1 MVRDKVKSLAP
12 PWLMSFAPS
21 NPRTAENVDKNLN
34 DETRLEEM
42 MIGCPRRM
50 K

>member
-12 PWLMSFAPS
+12 PWIMEFMPS
-21 NPRTAENVDKNLN
+21 NPRTTTNVDKGLN
-34 DETRLEEM
+34 DETGLEEM